1 VAEVLNSTEA
11 AVESVEAGG
20 YQPEL
25 KRTLGSFQ
33 VFAISFAFIS
43 VAVGVFAA
51 YPVVLQTAGPVG
63 IWLWVLVAAGQAL
76 VALVYAQFAARIPLS
91 GSSYQWASRLTSPTI
106 GWGFGWLTAC
116 YLSIAVVTADN
127 AMASTAFM
135 PLFGIHPNEGT
146 ARILTV
152 VFLVIQAVLVATSTK
167 LVGRINASAVGIEF
181 GIVFVL
187 TIALIVAVVVTGG
200 GKPENLVSQGVAAHA
215 SNYFAIG
222 GGLMTAMILGLATL
236 VGFDSAANLAEE
248 AKDPL
253 RSVPRAIVGSVIAAA
268 VLGLVFLIVLTIAID
283 SVPRITGSDSPVA
296 AIIQRQLGSGAEK
309 VFLVGITVAFFG
321 AGVAI
326 MAACSRV
333 VWAMSRDRRFPAY
346 RLMGKVNP
354 RTQTPVPATILV
366 VVVGIVLMVALPGA
380 ALLKLI
386 VASTILPALIYG
398 ATICLYLA
406 VRSRLAGQDGAFNL
420 GRFELP
426 VAVAALVWVITA
438 LFVLVV
444 PAEAVVPDLIVLGLL
459 FAGGLCLLGLLIVDQ
474 RAFETEPGEMSVI
487 TN

>member
-1 VAEVLNSTEA
+1 
-11 AVESVEAGG
+11 
-20 YQPEL
+20 
-25 KRTLGSFQ
+25 
-33 VFAISFAFIS
+33 
-43 VAVGVFAA
+43 
-51 YPVVLQTAGPVG
+51 
-63 IWLWVLVAAGQAL
+63 
-76 VALVYAQFAARIPLS
+76 
-91 GSSYQWASRLTSPTI
+91 
-106 GWGFGWLTAC
+106 
-116 YLSIAVVTADN
+116 
-127 AMASTAFM
+127 
-135 PLFGIHPNEGT
+135 
-146 ARILTV
+146 
-152 VFLVIQAVLVATSTK
+152 
-167 LVGRINASAVGIEF
+167 
-181 GIVFVL
+181 
-187 TIALIVAVVVTGG
+187 
-200 GKPENLVSQGVAAHA
+200 
-215 SNYFAIG
+215 
-222 GGLMTAMILGLATL
+222 MTAMILGLATL

-283 SVPRITGSDSPVA
+283 SVPRVTASDSPVA

-333 VWAMSRDRRFPAY
+333 VWAMSRDRRFPAH

-366 VVVGIVLMVALPGA
+366 VVVGVVLMVALPGA

-398 ATICLYLA
+398 ATICLYLV
-406 VRSRLAGQDGAFNL
+406 VRGRLGGQDGAFNL

-444 PAEAVVPDLIVLGLL
+444 PAEALIPDLIVLGLL